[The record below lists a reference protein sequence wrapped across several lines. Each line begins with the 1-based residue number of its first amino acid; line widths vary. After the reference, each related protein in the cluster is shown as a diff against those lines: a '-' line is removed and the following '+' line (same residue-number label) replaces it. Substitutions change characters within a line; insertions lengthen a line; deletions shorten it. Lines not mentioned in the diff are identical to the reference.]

1 MNIHFRLIIS
11 IVLKVE
17 SIIWQE
23 DINHTTHPAG
33 MRREKEGEDMTIM
46 MVSNQELFDKYNG
59 KRGDIASE
67 MCRRAGTVKYLQK
80 YCVHDDKKFNSCMRD
95 TIDVFKSILLKE
107 DRKYAKY

>member
-1 MNIHFRLIIS
+1 MN
-11 IVLKVE
+11 
-17 SIIWQE
+17 
-23 DINHTTHPAG
+23 A
-33 MRREKEGEDMTIM
+33 REL
-46 MVSNQELFDKYNG
+46 SNQELFDKYNG